1 MFTLYRLLTNISKGC
16 YVKSKPMVKSK
27 PVVKSKPAV
36 KSKPVKS
43 TKVFHNTVLGVP
55 FNYIRKKKIPRNEQ
69 YETKDF

>member
-1 MFTLYRLLTNISKGC
+1 MFALYRLLTNISKGC
-16 YVKSKPMVKSK
+16 YVKSN
-27 PVVKSKPAV
+27 
-36 KSKPVKS
+36 PVKS

>member
-1 MFTLYRLLTNISKGC
+1 MFALYRLLTNISKGC
-16 YVKSKPMVKSK
+16 YVKSKP
-27 PVVKSKPAV
+27 VVKSKPMV

-69 YETKDF
+69 YETKDFKD

>member
-1 MFTLYRLLTNISKGC
+1 MFALYRLLTNISKGC
-16 YVKSKPMVKSK
+16 Y
-27 PVVKSKPAV
+27 V

-69 YETKDF
+69 YETKDFKD